1 MLISMIRSTS
11 TKLNV
16 LLLLYCVLPGTIYR
30 RGCGIGLVRYLVDTR
45 SV

>member
-1 MLISMIRSTS
+1 MLTSMIRTSTS
-11 TKLNV
+11 IKLNV

-30 RGCGIGLVRYLVDTR
+30 RGCGIGLVRLLVDT